1 MQYDDAVYTEHAQ
14 IKMARRDITSDQVRS
29 VLLGPDSDHL
39 VRPGRRVIQ
48 GRIPW
53 GNPPRMYLLR
63 VFLDV
68 DRRPAEI
75 VTVYL
80 TGKFAKYEAKS

>member
-1 MQYDDAVYTEHAQ
+1 
-14 IKMARRDITSDQVRS
+14 
-29 VLLGPDSDHL
+29 
-39 VRPGRRVIQ
+39 
-48 GRIPW
+48 
-53 GNPPRMYLLR
+53 MYLLR

-80 TGKFAKYEAKS
+80 TGKFAKYEAEP